1 MLPISRVQDCS
12 GIEKMYNFCIHLHIS
27 CQGSCSLQVMA
38 GPRCMF
44 MDLPSG
50 KDLTSWSYRKDCL
63 PEMCLACP
71 FGGGSVA
78 LPCC

>member
-12 GIEKMYNFCIHLHIS
+12 GIKKMYSLCIHLHTS
-27 CQGSCSLQVMA
+27 GTCSMQVMA
-38 GPRCMF
+38 GPRWML

-50 KDLTSWSYRKDCL
+50 KDLTFWSYKKDYL

-71 FGGGSVA
+71 FGGGSLA

>member
-1 MLPISRVQDCS
+1 M
-12 GIEKMYNFCIHLHIS
+12 
-27 CQGSCSLQVMA
+27 QVMA
-38 GPRCMF
+38 GPKQVF

-71 FGGGSVA
+71 FGGGSLA